1 LHRQPKLSD
10 VHVIALLATYNEER
24 FITGCLEHLI
34 GQGLSVYLI
43 DNESSDRTVELATA
57 YEGRGLLGIET
68 MPRDGVYRWS
78 SILRRKEELAA
89 SLDGDW
95 YVHLDADEIRLAPRA
110 GVTLADAFAEVDAQG
125 YNVVNFAEFTFIPTR
140 EEPDHDRPDFQ
151 ETMRWYYPYKTG
163 TPHGLKAWKRPPART
178 RRGLRWPKRSGDK
191 AELAWSGGHRIRF
204 RGMRMYPES
213 FPMRH
218 YLFLSVPHAI
228 EKYVERRYDSDEIR
242 SGWHQ
247 WRARITP
254 EALRL
259 PPAAELRE
267 YEGDSKLDSSDPRM
281 EHYVAQWIQP
291 GQAPR
296 PG

>member
-1 LHRQPKLSD
+1 MSD

-24 FITGCLEHLI
+24 FITACLDHLI

-43 DNESSDRTVELATA
+43 DNDSTDRTAELAAA
-57 YEGRGLLGIET
+57 YLGRGLLGMET

-78 SILRRKEELAA
+78 SILRRKEELAE

-95 YVHLDADEIRLAPRA
+95 YVHLDADEIRLSPQP
-110 GVTLADAFAEVDAQG
+110 GLTLAEAFADVDARG

-140 EEPDHDRPDFQ
+140 EQPDHDRPDFQ
-151 ETMRWYYPYKTG
+151 QTMRWYYPYKTG
-163 TPHGLKAWKRPPART
+163 TPHGLKAWKRPAVQTARRFSRL
-178 RRGLRWPKRSGDK
+178 RRPGNRA

-204 RGMRMYPES
+204 RGMRVYPDS

-218 YLFLSVPHAI
+218 YLFLSIPHAI
-228 EKYVERRYDSDEIR
+228 EKYVERRYDSSEVR

-254 EALRL
+254 DALRL
-259 PPAAELRE
+259 PSASELRA
-267 YEGDSKLDSSDPRM
+267 YDDDRTLDPSDPRM
-281 EHYVAQWIQP
+281 EHYIAQWIQP
-291 GQAPR
+291 GQPPR
-296 PG
+296 RG